1 MFYIFVLGSQT
12 SLLESL
18 ETDESNFKEKILHL
32 LTDEP
37 KQDKV
42 NKIQKFRLN
51 IDEVVQL
58 QLPLM
63 TELRYLL
70 LVVVSMPVYVGP
82 RA

>member
-63 TELRYLL
+63 TELRYLQ
-70 LVVVSMPVYVGP
+70 LVVVAMPVYVGP

>member
-1 MFYIFVLGSQT
+1 MNRNRIKYI
-12 SLLESL
+12 
-18 ETDESNFKEKILHL
+18 
-32 LTDEP
+32 
-37 KQDKV
+37 

-70 LVVVSMPVYVGP
+70 LVVVAMPVYVGP

>member
-63 TELRYLL
+63 TELRYLQ
-70 LVVVSMPVYVGP
+70 LVVVAMPVYVGP
-82 RA
+82 PA

>member
-58 QLPLM
+58 HLPLM

-70 LVVVSMPVYVGP
+70 LVVVAMPVYVGP
-82 RA
+82 PA

>member
-58 QLPLM
+58 HLPLM

-70 LVVVSMPVYVGP
+70 LVVVVMPVYVGP